1 MGTPFKS
8 DEEII
13 KAIQGGAKKRRDALA
28 QIYMNKNLNKR
39 ITNFLIHKKADPKQK
54 DEILAEAILI
64 FDRNI
69 RNNKFKQESNIYT
82 YLFSIATYYWIN
94 YKKTDLH
101 PQKASDYELLNI
113 KDVQNPELIVIQRE
127 LKEQLWQILNLMG
140 EKCKKILEYW
150 CGKYSYSEI
159 AKYMDLSS
167 ESSAR
172 KMKYNCKKKLV
183 ELVKT
188 KPDLIPA
195 EYHGRIVK

>member
-13 KAIQGGAKKRRDALA
+13 NAIQAGAKKRRDALA
-28 QIYMNKNLNKR
+28 HIYMNKNLNKR

-82 YLFSIATYYWIN
+82 YLFSIVTYYWIN
-94 YKKTDLH
+94 YKKNDLH
-101 PQKASDYELLNI
+101 PQKANDYEMLNI
-113 KDVQNPELIVIQRE
+113 RDIQNPELIVIQRE
-127 LKEQLWQILNLMG
+127 LKEELWQILNLMG

-159 AKYMDLSS
+159 AKYMNLSS

-183 ELVKT
+183 ELVRA
-188 KPDLIPA
+188 KPDLIPS
-195 EYHGRIVK
+195 EYHGRIIK

>member
-13 KAIQGGAKKRRDALA
+13 NAIQGGAKKRRDALA

-39 ITNFLIHKKADPKQK
+39 ITNFLIHKKADPKDK
-54 DEILAEAILI
+54 DEILTEAILI

-69 RNNKFKQESNIYT
+69 RSNKFKQESNIYT
-82 YLFSIATYYWIN
+82 YLFSIATYYWIS
-94 YKKTDLH
+94 YKKNKSH
-101 PQKASDYELLNI
+101 PHQASDHELLNI

-127 LKEQLWQILNLMG
+127 LKEQLWQILNQMG

-150 CGKYSYSEI
+150 CGKYNYSEI
-159 AKYMDLSS
+159 AKLMDLGS

-183 ELVKT
+183 ELVRT
-188 KPDLIPA
+188 KPDLIPS
-195 EYHGRIVK
+195 EYHGRIIK